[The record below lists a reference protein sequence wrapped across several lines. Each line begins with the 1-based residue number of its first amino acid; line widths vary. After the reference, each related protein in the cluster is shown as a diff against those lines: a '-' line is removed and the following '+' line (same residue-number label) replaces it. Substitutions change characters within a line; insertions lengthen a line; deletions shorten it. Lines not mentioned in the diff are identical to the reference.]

1 MERITPIDLEA
12 ARFPIV
18 RKGYDTGAVDAMLK
32 TAAAELQSLI
42 REVQELKRQH
52 ETEQKE
58 LELYRRKESTLADAL
73 ILAQK
78 AADETRANAHK
89 EAELI
94 LEHAKR
100 QAEDSRRSAGDELA
114 ELERKIEQ
122 RARDKANFEARF
134 RSLLQEYLRALEESP
149 VLVVEERD
157 AAAG

>member
-58 LELYRRKESTLADAL
+58 LELYRRKESTLADSTWAV
-73 ILAQK
+73 AGPTERTEMTERTE
-78 AADETRANAHK
+78 ET
-89 EAELI
+89 
-94 LEHAKR
+94 
-100 QAEDSRRSAGDELA
+100 AG
-114 ELERKIEQ
+114 Q
-122 RARDKANFEARF
+122 RTAVTINGT
-134 RSLLQEYLRALEESP
+134 P
-149 VLVVEERD
+149 
-157 AAAG
+157 AAGGVATPARPARGGDADDGE